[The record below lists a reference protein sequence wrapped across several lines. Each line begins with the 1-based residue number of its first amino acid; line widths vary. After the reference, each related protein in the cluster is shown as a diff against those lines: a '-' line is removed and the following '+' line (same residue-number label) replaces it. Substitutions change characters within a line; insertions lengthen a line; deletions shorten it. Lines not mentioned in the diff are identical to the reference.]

1 MDTKTFSSM
10 DAKTSRA
17 VLVAKVE
24 AADRYI
30 AYLINKGK
38 NLEDK
43 YNALKKSVEAAVVMG
58 GQTVPAVKPA
68 VKYEACA
75 FCSHPFAVGTK
86 CPEFSCIEFPLS

>member
-1 MDTKTFSSM
+1 MNTKTFSGM
-10 DAKTSRA
+10 DVKTSRA

-24 AADRYI
+24 SADRYI

-58 GQTVPAVKPA
+58 GQTVPAVK
-68 VKYEACA
+68 YEACA
-75 FCSHPFAVGTK
+75 FCIHPFAVGTK

>member
-1 MDTKTFSSM
+1 MDS
-10 DAKTSRA
+10 KTSRA

-43 YNALKKSVEAAVVMG
+43 YNALKKSVEAAAVVMG
-58 GQTVPAVKPA
+58 GQTVRA

-75 FCSHPFAVGTK
+75 YCSHPFAVGTK
-86 CPEFSCIEFPLS
+86 CPEFSCIEFPTS

>member
-1 MDTKTFSSM
+1 MDTKTFSGM

-43 YNALKKSVEAAVVMG
+43 YNALKKSLEAAVVMG
-58 GQTVPAVKPA
+58 GQTVPA